1 MGKSPI
7 SMAVFNSYVK
17 LPEGTN
23 GGNAQVSYQPS
34 FAGFH
39 KCSFLAWEHVYLQFR
54 RYIYQWWMSIDE
66 HRWTWMNIGFILL
79 EDTGWIWF
87 WYGSHSNVSLNII
100 CLFSK
105 TQCFLRILACA
116 GPASQVKKPM
126 FRSPSDLCRMYQ
138 GKYQGVVQ
146 PCLG

>member
-7 SMAVFNSYVK
+7 SMAMFNSYVK

-39 KCSFLAWEHVYLQFR
+39 KCSFLAWEHVYLHSEG
-54 RYIYQWWMSIDE
+54 ISTNGGWASMNMDE
-66 HRWTWMNIGFILL
+66 HWIFF
-79 EDTGWIWF
+79 TGGCWVDMVLIWK
-87 WYGSHSNVSLNII
+87 HSNVSLNII

-146 PCLG
+146 ACLG